1 MPKISCIM
9 KTGPTFQWYTV
20 PMEYKLFWP
29 HFSFLESRVYILI
42 RKVFLYLIQESF
54 KRPILNLKTES
65 LLENYSIR
73 KGKSGRKKNAPQ

>member
-1 MPKISCIM
+1 MPKILCIM

-29 HFSFLESRVYILI
+29 HFSPLESRDIHI
-42 RKVFLYLIQESF
+42 RKVFLYLIQKSF
-54 KRPILNLKTES
+54 KTPILNLKTET
-65 LLENYSIR
+65 LLENYTIK